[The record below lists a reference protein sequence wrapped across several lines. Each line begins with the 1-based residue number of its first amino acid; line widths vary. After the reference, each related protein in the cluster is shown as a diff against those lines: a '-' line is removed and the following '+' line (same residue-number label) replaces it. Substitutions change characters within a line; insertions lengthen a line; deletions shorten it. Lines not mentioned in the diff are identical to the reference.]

1 MHSSKYNQQDATL
14 YNILYYCQYS
24 TCFRRFL
31 RPSSGAKNCTHRIG
45 YISSLL
51 AVTASVG
58 ESERLVVHGILQ
70 LTRRACSFTWIFS
83 TELQQITTLSITY
96 SHRSHLLRSSP
107 MQNSWI
113 GIWNSK
119 RSGIFIE
126 KEFLSGDGGNLK
138 IRTRLHGLLLT
149 PLYPVLP
156 ITRSIFKFSPNLWLL
171 PPRSIFLS
179 VFPVI

>member
-1 MHSSKYNQQDATL
+1 MHFSKYNQQDATL
-14 YNILYYCQYS
+14 YNIFYYCQYS

-83 TELQQITTLSITY
+83 TELHQITTLSITY

-107 MQNSWI
+107 MLWPLAWVSRSNSPTLAVTV
-113 GIWNSK
+113 SK
-119 RSGIFIE
+119 LEIYPMRCVQ
-126 KEFLSGDGGNLK
+126 FLSSWWWAEK
-138 IRTRLHGLLLT
+138 PPETCRALT
-149 PLYPVLP
+149 
-156 ITRSIFKFSPNLWLL
+156 
-171 PPRSIFLS
+171 
-179 VFPVI
+179 VIKNMV